1 MGTSLWNSS
10 RFSVPGVYFVG
21 CFAIMSWEILLH
33 VTCGMTFLWS
43 RSVFPLYVRLSIIF
57 CEYAAPLPGSASSC
71 SFDAELMSTR
81 SAVLANPL
89 ALCAGSAM
97 YPGIA

>member
-1 MGTSLWNSS
+1 
-10 RFSVPGVYFVG
+10 
-21 CFAIMSWEILLH
+21 
-33 VTCGMTFLWS
+33 
-43 RSVFPLYVRLSIIF
+43 LSIIF